1 MPAAVGD
8 EPVAPSAAIAA
19 FLVRFSVAL
28 HKHSTYPPG
37 HPTLAAA
44 DEAVAAAL
52 EPLFAARDEVR
63 IGVARHAL
71 VIDDIPMEG
80 QAVLRE
86 LAERLHRR
94 SVGGLLLRRGL
105 APAEL
110 SEVLTQLSGDA
121 HQLRLRLLG
130 EGAPLPE
137 WPHVEVVAHAFRR
150 LALAGDSAS
159 RGISEGADRLWLAL
173 AEASFDSDESAD
185 ASTDS
190 VARALNARAR
200 AGRDA
205 TDARRLFLRLGQ
217 AARASDGAERDV
229 IDGRIRDL
237 MRKLSPD
244 TVRWLFAGEE
254 SVAMGGLREAVR
266 VLPSDSVL
274 ALMEAA
280 SGASERHVSHYM
292 LRLLG
297 KLARQAESL
306 QDADDRYEA
315 ALRDAARELVD
326 SWTLANPDPE
336 SHTDLLDLLSRQDV
350 AGDGMVAGPATSE
363 GRRLV
368 QIALETDCT
377 GDHVLE
383 AAEMM
388 VEARELST
396 LLDLLEHVPQAP
408 ATVAVIRA
416 HLRSPGVLRTVLLEE
431 PVDLDAAQ
439 RLLAEVGV
447 AEAPGL
453 LDALEISEAQGTR
466 RIILERLAAI
476 GAPAAPVFIA
486 RLQQA
491 PWYVQRNLLALLA
504 RLKPLPDGFSA
515 RPWAASGEV
524 TVRYH
529 ALGVMLRSASERDEA
544 IHLALGDSDPRV
556 VRFGLDAAAGGLPRQ
571 SLSRLM
577 LLLNSPQ
584 RPMELRTRGIV
595 LLQHVRTP
603 AVRDWL
609 LQRVLTRRTLLRGPR
624 LQPKSPEVLAALV
637 VLARRWRDVGQATLA
652 LRLAEE
658 SGDPELAAAARGQ
671 EPG

>member
-1 MPAAVGD
+1 MPSSAGD
-8 EPVAPSAAIAA
+8 EPGAPSAAIAA

-37 HPTLAAA
+37 HPTLRAA
-44 DEAVAAAL
+44 DDAVAAAL
-52 EPLFAARDEVR
+52 APLFTTRDELR
-63 IGVARHAL
+63 IGVARDAL
-71 VIDDIPMEG
+71 VIDDVPMEG

-86 LAERLHRR
+86 LAERMHRR

-105 APAEL
+105 TPAEL
-110 SEVLTQLSGDA
+110 SEVLAHLSGDA
-121 HQLRLRLLG
+121 QQLRARLLG
-130 EGAPLPE
+130 EGEPLPE

-150 LALAGDSAS
+150 LALAGEGEAS
-159 RGISEGADRLWLAL
+159 GASEGATHLWLAL
-173 AEASFDSDESAD
+173 AAATFEGGEPGDTSTEA
-185 ASTDS
+185 
-190 VARALNARAR
+190 VARELNACAA

-205 TDARRLFLRLGQ
+205 TAARRLVLRLSQ
-217 AARASDGAERDV
+217 AARAAAGAERGA
-229 IDGRIRDL
+229 IDGRVREL

-244 TVRWLFAGEE
+244 TVRWLFGGAEGMA
-254 SVAMGGLREAVR
+254 SGGLREAVS
-266 VLPSDSVL
+266 VLPCDSVMVL
-274 ALMEAA
+274 VEAA
-280 SGASERHVSHYM
+280 SGATDRHVSHYL

-297 KLARQAESL
+297 KLARQADAAP
-306 QDADDRYEA
+306 QADDRYDG
-315 ALRDAARELVD
+315 ALREAARELVD
-326 SWTLANPDPE
+326 RWTLANPDPE
-336 SHTDLLDLLSRQDV
+336 SHTDLLDALSRQDV
-350 AGDGMVAGPATSE
+350 AGDGEMSAPAASE
-363 GRRLV
+363 GRRIV
-368 QIALETDCT
+368 QMAVETASA

-383 AAEMM
+383 AAEML
-388 VEARELST
+388 VEARELGA
-396 LLDLLEHVPQAP
+396 LLDLLEQVPHAP
-408 ATVAVIRA
+408 ATVTAIRA

-439 RLLAEVGV
+439 RLLADVGV
-447 AEAPGL
+447 AEVPGL

-476 GAPAAPVFIA
+476 GAPAAPLFIA
-486 RLQQA
+486 RLQQT

-504 RLKPLPDGFSA
+504 RLKALPEGFSA
-515 RPWAASGEV
+515 RPWATSEEV

-529 ALGVMLRSASERDEA
+529 ALGVMLRHASEHDEA

-556 VRFGLDAAAGGLPRQ
+556 VRFGLDAASGGLPRQ

-584 RPMELRTRGIV
+584 RPMELRSRGIL

-609 LQRVLTRRTLLRGPR
+609 LEKVLTRRTLLRGPR
-624 LQPKSPEVLAALV
+624 LQPKSPEVLMALV
-637 VLARRWRDVGQATLA
+637 VLARRWRDVAQATLA

>member
-1 MPAAVGD
+1 MASLAGD
-8 EPVAPSAAIAA
+8 EPGTPSAAIAA

-37 HPTLAAA
+37 HPTLHAA

-52 EPLFAARDEVR
+52 EPLFAARDELR
-63 IGVARHAL
+63 IGVARDAL
-71 VIDDIPMEG
+71 VIDDVPMEG

-86 LAERLHRR
+86 LAERMHRR

-105 APAEL
+105 TPAEL
-110 SEVLTQLSGDA
+110 SEVLTHLSGDA
-121 HQLRLRLLG
+121 QQLRTRLLG
-130 EGAPLPE
+130 EGEPLPE

-150 LALAGDSAS
+150 LALAGDDDAQ
-159 RGISEGADRLWLAL
+159 GGAEGAGRLWLSL
-173 AEASFDSDESAD
+173 AAATFENGAPAD
-185 ASTDS
+185 ASTES
-190 VARALNARAR
+190 VARELNARAR

-217 AARASDGAERDV
+217 AARASGGAEKDA
-229 IDGRIRDL
+229 IDGRVRGL
-237 MRKLSPD
+237 MRNLSPD
-244 TVRWLFAGEE
+244 TVRWLFGGAEGI
-254 SVAMGGLREAVR
+254 AKGGLREAVS

-274 ALMEAA
+274 ALVEAA
-280 SGASERHVSHYM
+280 SGASDRHVSHYM

-297 KLARQAESL
+297 KLARQAESAE
-306 QDADDRYEA
+306 DVDDRYDG

-336 SHTDLLDLLSRQDV
+336 SHTDLLDTLSRQDA
-350 AGDGMVAGPATSE
+350 AGDGEMSAPATSE
-363 GRRLV
+363 GRRIV
-368 QIALETDCT
+368 QMAIETAST

-388 VEARELST
+388 VEARELGG
-396 LLDLLEHVPQAP
+396 LLDMLEHVPHAP
-408 ATVAVIRA
+408 ATVAAIRA
-416 HLRSPGVLRTVLLEE
+416 HLRSPGLLRTVLLEE

-439 RLLAEVGV
+439 RLLADAGV
-447 AEAPGL
+447 AEVPGL

-466 RIILERLAAI
+466 RVILERLAAI
-476 GAPAAPVFIA
+476 GAPAAPLFIA
-486 RLQQA
+486 RLHQT

-504 RLKPLPDGFSA
+504 RLKTLPEGFSA
-515 RPWAASGEV
+515 RPWAASEEV

-529 ALGVMLRSASERDEA
+529 ALGVMLRHASERDEA

-584 RPMELRTRGIV
+584 RPVELRSRGIL

-609 LQRVLTRRTLLRGPR
+609 LERVLTRRTLLRGPR

-637 VLARRWRDVGQATLA
+637 VLARRWRDVAQATLA

-671 EPG
+671 ELA